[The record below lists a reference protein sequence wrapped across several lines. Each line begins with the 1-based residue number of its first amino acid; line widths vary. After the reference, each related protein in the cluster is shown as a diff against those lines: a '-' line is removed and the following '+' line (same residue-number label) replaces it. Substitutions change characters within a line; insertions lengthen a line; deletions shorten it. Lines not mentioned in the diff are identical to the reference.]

1 MAVTFYSYMLITFS
15 TSYSTKLNL
24 ESNMFKSLLSAR
36 SKNAWIL
43 SWQQHANLEDFSLL
57 SWRMLSLFEV
67 RMWEVSMLARPTG
80 SPWSHASTARKC
92 IVLALSCESRCAHSE
107 ETACWEVFRANT
119 QGSCSSVMRPVIW
132 HQVPFPAVCLEL
144 PLPLQFRMFWDKL

>member
-1 MAVTFYSYMLITFS
+1 MWLLAEVSLILKCLNVVSTWQARRLLFSKMEILEAAWCGPSRSHYLHLTFFFAFAFFFFMAVTFYSYMLITFS

-80 SPWSHASTARKC
+80 SPWSHASTARKMY
-92 IVLALSCESRCAHSE
+92 S
-107 ETACWEVFRANT
+107 
-119 QGSCSSVMRPVIW
+119 SCS
-132 HQVPFPAVCLEL
+132 
-144 PLPLQFRMFWDKL
+144 